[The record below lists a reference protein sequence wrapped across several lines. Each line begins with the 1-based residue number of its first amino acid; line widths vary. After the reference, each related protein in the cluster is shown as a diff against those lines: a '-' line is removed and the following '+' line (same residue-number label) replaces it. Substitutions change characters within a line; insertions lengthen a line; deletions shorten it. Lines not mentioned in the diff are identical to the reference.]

1 MLKKVSFFIIILL
14 CLLFTITI
22 VNKLSLENTQVN
34 PSAYF
39 NDRDSTVFIINHPNN
54 IDFTKDQ
61 IITLDCNRN
70 LFQSIRKEIP
80 ENCSVFLSQKRG
92 LMIFEASGNWNK
104 ASVKELFIN
113 GQHKIHF
120 TKLRHFNFGPFNGFY
135 SKNKLIIH
143 TKEITPAKC
152 SNGFIID
159 KEANYCTVS
168 YEKKKPIVKDFYKSK
183 GNTLSYSKVPGK
195 AEKFKN
201 IDDQEIFSHF
211 ISDNFNSYSFYEKEY
226 FAALDPSFQQSP
238 IYSLT
243 ASGLLILKNKGNT
256 LAIIE
261 LKNGQ
266 KCTETLNET
275 EANENSSGNYIYYKD
290 LEISGVLDQKNKGG
304 YYITDI
310 DGFAIISKNK
320 VFFDHV
326 NTEIK
331 LGNVLL
337 KNKAKMDNLF
347 MGLPQKVLFRNVNKQ
362 VEIAVAKVGKTIVEV
377 EIINDNI
384 KDSETN
390 NQSKD
395 YFAMNP
401 RERIESFY
409 AYSGRG
415 NTFLITSNN
424 KWIKYENGLSKWEKV
439 FDREV
444 VREPKLMEMSSN
456 ENQDISILF
465 DDESLIIDKGG
476 RILNRFNTSGKVH
489 PIRFKLKNKVSFLI
503 PNIDR
508 MEVVDYD
515 GKILSTYSFS
525 SSIIDMVLF
534 KENGKKHVAVLC
546 ENTFFV
552 INLDRKRT
560 ARTIDLEEET
570 YELYK
575 FEEHS
580 FIMNSDRS
588 NLVNLKGEK
597 INYNVP
603 SGFQFK
609 TVYQE
614 NESIFLVFSKENEI
628 LVLNQSAQFQWKRG
642 INCSSIDKVVIPQLK
657 TSNNSYKIILGILD
671 GIENKILLLD
681 SQGSALD
688 NVKRHGEKDLQITNY
703 GNQGISITTFLGDYL
718 IQYAKF

>member
-1 MLKKVSFFIIILL
+1 MLKKVSFFIVIIL
-14 CLLFTITI
+14 CLLFTVTI
-22 VNKLSLENTQVN
+22 VNRLSLENTQVR

-39 NDRDSTVFIINHPNN
+39 DDKDSTVFIINHPSD
-54 IDFTKDQ
+54 IDFKKDQ
-61 IITLDCNRN
+61 IKTLKCNKN
-70 LFQSIRKEIP
+70 LFQSIKKDIP
-80 ENCSVFLSQKRG
+80 ENCSVYLSQKRG
-92 LMIFEASGNWNK
+92 LVIFEASSNWNK

-113 GQHKIHF
+113 GQHKIQF
-120 TKLRHFNFGPFNGFY
+120 TKLRHFTFGPFSGFY

-143 TKEITPAKC
+143 TKGITPVKC
-152 SNGFIID
+152 SNGFVFD
-159 KEANYCTVS
+159 KEANYCAVS
-168 YEKKKPIVKDFYKSK
+168 YEKKKPLVKDYYKSK
-183 GNTLSYSKVPGK
+183 GNTLCYSTVSGR
-195 AEKFKN
+195 AEKSKN
-201 IDDQEIFSHF
+201 IDDKELFSHF
-211 ISDNFNSYSFYEKEY
+211 ISDNFNAYSFYEKEY

-243 ASGLLILKNKGNT
+243 ESGLLILKNKGIS

-275 EANENSSGNYIYYKD
+275 EANENSSGNYFYYKD
-290 LEISGVLDQKNKGG
+290 LKISDVLDQKNNAG

-337 KNKAKMDNLF
+337 KNKSKMDNIY

-362 VEIAVAKVGKTIVEV
+362 HEIAISKVGNTIVEV
-377 EIINDNI
+377 ELINNNI
-384 KDSETN
+384 KDSETE

-415 NTFLITSNN
+415 NTFLITANN

-444 VREPKLMEMSSN
+444 IREPKLMEMSSN

-552 INLDRKRT
+552 INLERKRT
-560 ARTIDLEEET
+560 ARKIDLQET

-575 FEEHS
+575 FEDRS

-588 NLVNLKGEK
+588 NLVNLKLEK
-597 INYNVP
+597 INYDVP

-614 NESIFLVFSKENEI
+614 NKSIFLVFSKENEL

-642 INCSSIDKVVIPQLK
+642 INCSSIDKVVIPQLQ
-657 TSNNSYKIILGILD
+657 TSNNSSKIILGILD

-681 SQGSALD
+681 SKGSALD
-688 NVKRHGEKDLQITNY
+688 DVKRHGEKDLQITNY

>member
-1 MLKKVSFFIIILL
+1 MLKKVSFFIVILV

-22 VNKLSLENTQVN
+22 VNKLSLENTQVK

-39 NDRDSTVFIINHPNN
+39 NDKDSTVFIINHPND
-54 IDFTKDQ
+54 IDFKKDQ
-61 IITLDCNRN
+61 INTLKCNRN
-70 LFQSIRKEIP
+70 LFQSIKKEIP
-80 ENCSVFLSQKRG
+80 ENCSVYLSQKRG
-92 LMIFEASGNWNK
+92 LLIFEASGNWNK

-113 GQHKIHF
+113 GQYKIQF
-120 TKLRHFNFGPFNGFY
+120 TKLRHFNFGPFSGFY

-143 TKEITPAKC
+143 TKGITPVKC
-152 SNGFIID
+152 SNGFVFD
-159 KEANYCTVS
+159 KEANYCAVS
-168 YEKKKPIVKDFYKSK
+168 YEKKNPLVKDYYKSQ
-183 GNTLSYSKVPGK
+183 GNTLCYSTVSGK
-195 AEKFKN
+195 AEKSKN
-201 IDDQEIFSHF
+201 IDDKELFSHF
-211 ISDNFNSYSFYEKEY
+211 ISDNFDAYSFYEKEY
-226 FAALDPSFQQSP
+226 FAALDPSFKQSP
-238 IYSLT
+238 IYSMT
-243 ASGLLILKNKGNT
+243 ESGLLMLKNKGNT
-256 LAIIE
+256 LAIVE

-275 EANENSSGNYIYYKD
+275 EANENRSGNYFYYKD
-290 LEISGVLDQKNKGG
+290 LKISDVLDQKNNAG

-337 KNKAKMDNLF
+337 RNKSKMDNIY
-347 MGLPQKVLFRNVNKQ
+347 MGLPKKVLFRNVNKQ
-362 VEIAVAKVGKTIVEV
+362 HEIAISKVGNTVVEV
-377 EIINDNI
+377 ELINNNI
-384 KDSETN
+384 KDSDTE

-415 NTFLITSNN
+415 NTFLITANN

-552 INLDRKRT
+552 INLERKQT
-560 ARTIDLEEET
+560 ARKIDLQET

-575 FEEHS
+575 FEDRS

-614 NESIFLVFSKENEI
+614 NKSIFLVFSKENEL

-642 INCSSIDKVVIPQLK
+642 INCSSIDKVVIPQLH
-657 TSNNSYKIILGILD
+657 TSNHSNKIIIGILD
-671 GIENKILLLD
+671 GIENKILLLN
-681 SQGSALD
+681 SKGSVLD
-688 NVKRHGEKDLQITNY
+688 EVKRHGEKDLQITNY

>member
-1 MLKKVSFFIIILL
+1 MLKKVSFFIIIII

-22 VNKLSLENTQVN
+22 VNKLSLENTQIK

-39 NDRDSTVFIINHPNN
+39 DNRDSTVFIINHAKG
-54 IDFTKDQ
+54 IDFKKDQ
-61 IITLDCNRN
+61 IRTLDCNKN
-70 LFQSIRKEIP
+70 LFQSIKKEIP
-80 ENCSVFLSQKRG
+80 ENCSVYISQKRG
-92 LMIFEASGNWNK
+92 LMIFETAGNWNK

-113 GQHKIHF
+113 GQHKIQF
-120 TKLRHFNFGPFNGFY
+120 TKLRHFDFGPFSGFY

-143 TKEITPAKC
+143 IKGMTPVKC
-152 SNGFIID
+152 SNGFLYD
-159 KEANYCTVS
+159 KEAHYCAVS
-168 YEKKKPIVKDFYKSK
+168 FVNKKPLVKDFYKSK
-183 GNTLSYSKVPGK
+183 GNTLCYSTVPGK
-195 AEKFKN
+195 AEKSKN
-201 IDDQEIFSHF
+201 IDDKELFSHF
-211 ISDNFNSYSFYEKEY
+211 ISDNFNAYRFYEKEY
-226 FAALDPSFQQSP
+226 FAAIDPSFQKSP
-238 IYSLT
+238 IYNLT
-243 ASGLLILKNKGNT
+243 ESGLLILKNKGNT

-275 EANENSSGNYIYYKD
+275 ETNENSSGNYFYYKD
-290 LEISGVLDQKNKGG
+290 LKICDVLDQKTKAG

-337 KNKAKMDNLF
+337 KNKAKMDNIYL
-347 MGLPQKVLFRNVNKQ
+347 GLPQKVLFRSVNKQ
-362 VEIAVAKVGKTIVEV
+362 DEFAIAKVGKRIVEV
-377 EIINDNI
+377 EMINDNI
-384 KDSETN
+384 KDSESE

-415 NTFLITSNN
+415 NTFLITANN

-465 DDESLIIDKGG
+465 DDESLIVDKGG

-525 SSIIDMVLF
+525 SSIIEMVLF

-546 ENTFFV
+546 EKTFFI

-560 ARTIDLEEET
+560 ARKIDLEET
-570 YELYK
+570 YDLYK
-575 FEEHS
+575 FEENS

-588 NLVNLKGEK
+588 NLVNLNGEK
-597 INYNVP
+597 INYKVP
-603 SGFQFK
+603 NGFQFK

-614 NESIFLVFSKENEI
+614 NGALFLVFSKDNEL
-628 LVLNQSAQFQWKRG
+628 LVLNENAQFQWKRG
-642 INCSSIDKVVIPQLK
+642 VNCSSIDKIVIPKLE
-657 TSNNSYKIILGILD
+657 TSNHSNKIILGILD
-671 GIENKILLLD
+671 GIENKILLLN
-681 SQGSALD
+681 SKGSPLD
-688 NVKRHGEKDLQITNY
+688 DVKRHGEKDLQITNY

>member
-1 MLKKVSFFIIILL
+1 MLKKVSFFIIIII
-14 CLLFTITI
+14 CLLFTINI
-22 VNKLSLENTQVN
+22 VGKLSLENTQVE

-39 NDRDSTVFIINHPNN
+39 DDRDSIVFIVNHPSG
-54 IDFTKDQ
+54 IDFKEDHIT
-61 IITLDCNRN
+61 TLDCNKD

-80 ENCSVFLSQKRG
+80 ENCSVYLSQKRG
-92 LMIFEASGNWNK
+92 LMIFEAHGNWNK
-104 ASVKELFIN
+104 ASIKELFIN
-113 GQHKIHF
+113 GQHKIQF
-120 TKLRHFNFGPFNGFY
+120 TELRHFNYGSFSGFY
-135 SKNKLIIH
+135 SKNKLVIH
-143 TKEITPAKC
+143 VKEMTPAKC
-152 SNGFIID
+152 SNGFVID
-159 KEANYCTVS
+159 KEANYCAVS
-168 YEKKKPIVKDFYKSK
+168 FEKKKPLVKDFYKSK
-183 GNTLSYSKVPGK
+183 GNTISFTTIAGK
-195 AEKFKN
+195 AEKSKN
-201 IDDQEIFSHF
+201 IDDQEVFSHF
-211 ISDNFNSYSFYEKEY
+211 ISDNFNSYTFYEKEY
-226 FAALDPSFQQSP
+226 FAELDQSFQLSP
-238 IYSLT
+238 LYSLT
-243 ASGLLILKNKGNT
+243 ASGLLILKNKGST

-275 EANENSSGNYIYYKD
+275 ETIENSSGNYFYYKD
-290 LEISGVLDQKNKGG
+290 LKISDVLDQKNKGG

-337 KNKAKMDNLF
+337 KNKAKMDELYL
-347 MGLPQKVLFRNVNKQ
+347 GLPQKVLFRNVNSQ
-362 VEIAVAKVGKTIVEV
+362 IESAIAKVGKTIIEVEV
-377 EIINDNI
+377 RNDKINNSDI
-384 KDSETN
+384 D

-415 NTFLITSNN
+415 NTFLITANN
-424 KWIKYENGLSKWEKV
+424 KWIKYENGHSKWEKV
-439 FDREV
+439 FDKEV

-465 DDESLIIDKGG
+465 EDESLIIDKGG
-476 RILNRFNTSGKVH
+476 RILNRFKTSGKVH
-489 PIRFKLKNKVSFLI
+489 PIRFKLKGKVSFLI

-546 ENTFFV
+546 EKTFFI

-560 ARTIDLEEET
+560 ARKVDLEES
-570 YELYK
+570 YDLYK
-575 FEEHS
+575 FEENS

-588 NLVNLKGEK
+588 NLVNLNGEK
-597 INYNVP
+597 INYKVP
-603 SGFQFK
+603 NGFQFK
-609 TVYQE
+609 TVYRE
-614 NESIFLVFSKENEI
+614 NGAVFLVFSKDNEL
-628 LVLNQSAQFQWKRG
+628 LVLNEKAQFQWKRSV
-642 INCSSIDKVVIPQLK
+642 NCSSIDKVVIPKLE
-657 TSNNSYKIILGILD
+657 TSNNSNKIIIGILD

-681 SQGSALD
+681 SQGTALE

>member
-1 MLKKVSFFIIILL
+1 MLKKVSFFIVIIL
-14 CLLFTITI
+14 CLLFTVTI
-22 VNKLSLENTQVN
+22 VNRLSLENTQVR

-39 NDRDSTVFIINHPNN
+39 DDKDSTVFIINHPSD
-54 IDFTKDQ
+54 IDFKKDQ
-61 IITLDCNRN
+61 IKTLKCNKN
-70 LFQSIRKEIP
+70 LFQSIKKDIP
-80 ENCSVFLSQKRG
+80 ENCSVYLSQKRG
-92 LMIFEASGNWNK
+92 LVIFEASSNWNK

-362 VEIAVAKVGKTIVEV
+362 VEIAVAKVGKTEEQLKEATATADIY
-377 EIINDNI
+377 DTI
-384 KDSETN
+384 KSFNKEFETILGERGVN
-390 NQSKD
+390 LSGGQKQRLSIARALLRKPELLILDDCLSAVDTETENRILERLKNQSKD
-395 YFAMNP
+395 QTTLIVSH
-401 RERIESFY
+401 RISTIRN
-409 AYSGRG
+409 A
-415 NTFLITSNN
+415 
-424 KWIKYENGLSKWEKV
+424 EKIIV
-439 FDREV
+439 I
-444 VREPKLMEMSSN
+444 
-456 ENQDISILF
+456 NQGKIIEAGTHD
-465 DDESLIIDKGG
+465 SL
-476 RILNRFNTSGKVH
+476 
-489 PIRFKLKNKVSFLI
+489 LKNNGFYY
-503 PNIDR
+503 N
-508 MEVVDYD
+508 MYQQQ
-515 GKILSTYSFS
+515 LSEDDS
-525 SSIIDMVLF
+525 
-534 KENGKKHVAVLC
+534 
-546 ENTFFV
+546 
-552 INLDRKRT
+552 
-560 ARTIDLEEET
+560 EE
-570 YELYK
+570 K
-575 FEEHS
+575 
-580 FIMNSDRS
+580 
-588 NLVNLKGEK
+588 
-597 INYNVP
+597 P
-603 SGFQFK
+603 
-609 TVYQE
+609 
-614 NESIFLVFSKENEI
+614 
-628 LVLNQSAQFQWKRG
+628 
-642 INCSSIDKVVIPQLK
+642 
-657 TSNNSYKIILGILD
+657 
-671 GIENKILLLD
+671 
-681 SQGSALD
+681 
-688 NVKRHGEKDLQITNY
+688 
-703 GNQGISITTFLGDYL
+703 
-718 IQYAKF
+718 